1 MNTLF
6 CFICLTLSSCVVY
19 RGMHVRN
26 YADIE
31 RKKNTMKT
39 KILNKYKH
47 SRGTVCVARQ
57 VDGEWVAL
65 AIDYPTWAIYS
76 GAFSIL

>member
-1 MNTLF
+1 
-6 CFICLTLSSCVVY
+6 
-19 RGMHVRN
+19 
-26 YADIE
+26 
-31 RKKNTMKT
+31 MKT

-47 SRGTVCVARQ
+47 SRGTVCVARKIN
-57 VDGEWVAL
+57 GEWVAL